1 MVHAIWLNYRED
13 LNTCISDVFLDFN
26 NFDIW
31 SAITTIKKPGNFE
44 TRVDIIAVY
53 VILERTNF
61 TIE

>member
-13 LNTCISDVFLDFN
+13 LNISAVFLGFN

-31 SAITTIKKPGNFE
+31 FAITTIKKPGNFE

-53 VILERTNF
+53 VILESTNF